1 MYNKSLIFF
10 RVWFW
15 WWQSETASSF
25 CHRKTKKKTVS
36 SFVRWVRVTAIIRR
50 RSRSRSPRQHPHVG
64 GRGHVLRLLALTS
77 PNCTRYPFF
86 TLCMCVFIIH
96 IFARKIFILYEL
108 TVLRNISHCFW
119 PGYWYR
125 YHNQKKK
132 KEKKAFTNHWER
144 RNLMSLFLLQIDLF
158 GDDFNEVFTGSKVSA
173 GMLLLSLKLFFFF
186 FFFFIFVYVCLLW
199 HDADGFGSSK
209 ASCLL

>member
-1 MYNKSLIFF
+1 MSERIKKEEKEKKEKKENPRSFTFTFCAQKPKHPKPKIPCWGFRFGFTAKALRIWLLRRTERLIYPFLCYNKSLIFF
-10 RVWFW
+10 RVWFL

-86 TLCMCVFIIH
+86 TLCMCEFIIH

-132 KEKKAFTNHWER
+132 RKKSFH
-144 RNLMSLFLLQIDLF
+144 
-158 GDDFNEVFTGSKVSA
+158 
-173 GMLLLSLKLFFFF
+173 
-186 FFFFIFVYVCLLW
+186 
-199 HDADGFGSSK
+199 
-209 ASCLL
+209 